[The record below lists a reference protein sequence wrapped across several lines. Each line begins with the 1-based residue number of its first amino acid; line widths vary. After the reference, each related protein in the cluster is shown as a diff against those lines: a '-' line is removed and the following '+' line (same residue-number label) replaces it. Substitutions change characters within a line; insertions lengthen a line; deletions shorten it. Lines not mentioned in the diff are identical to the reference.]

1 MIRNFHDAA
10 PKVANA
16 AGGNGYSLAAAG
28 TIIGSTNP
36 YVYPDNLPR
45 VNARGGPG
53 RTARVLAADHPG
65 VVAGAVSG
73 DGHRRQPRAIQPPRA
88 RPADVHRIRL
98 GTPIRGEHDQPMK
111 TTGTAVKLGILWLVL
126 SVFTVT
132 IIVVFGQMRFDRTTG
147 YSAVFTN
154 VSGLRGRA
162 VRPRCG
168 GGGRQGLQGDADR
181 RGQAGVGRLH
191 RRELAVA
198 GSGDDCIDSLPE
210 PDRRPLPGAASAA
223 IAVELLAPGA
233 TIPLEHTHPALDLDA
248 LIGGFRPLFK
258 ALDPD
263 KVNRIAESIITVF
276 QGQGATISDILDQT
290 ASLTATL
297 ADRDRA
303 IGEIINNLNTVL
315 ATTVKHEKEFDGT
328 VDKFEVLITGLK
340 NRADPLAA
348 AVAHI
353 GNAAGTL
360 ADLLGEDRPLL
371 HSTVGYL
378 EGIQQPLINELP
390 TLDDVLRKL
399 PDAYRIIGRA
409 GGTYG
414 DFFNFYLCD
423 LSLKVNGLQPGGPV
437 RTVKLFGQPTGRC
450 MPQ

>member
-1 MIRNFHDAA
+1 
-10 PKVANA
+10 
-16 AGGNGYSLAAAG
+16 
-28 TIIGSTNP
+28 
-36 YVYPDNLPR
+36 
-45 VNARGGPG
+45 
-53 RTARVLAADHPG
+53 
-65 VVAGAVSG
+65 
-73 DGHRRQPRAIQPPRA
+73 
-88 RPADVHRIRL
+88 
-98 GTPIRGEHDQPMK
+98 MK
-111 TTGTAVKLGILWLVL
+111 ITGTAVKLGILWMVL
-126 SVFTVT
+126 LLFTVM
-132 IIVVFGQMRFDRTTG
+132 IIVVFGQVRFDRTTG
-147 YSAVFTN
+147 YSALFTN
-154 VSGLRGRA
+154 ASGLRAGQFVRA
-162 VRPRCG
+162 
-168 GGGRQGLQGDADR
+168 
-181 RGQAGVGRLH
+181 AGVEVGKVSKVTLID
-191 RRELAVA
+191 
-198 GSGDDCIDSLPE
+198 GDSRVLVDF
-210 PDRRPLPGAASAA
+210 
-223 IAVELLAPGA
+223 AVESSLSLDQATTASVRYLNLIGDRYLELKRGDSGRLLAPGA
-233 TIPLEHTHPALDLDA
+233 TIPLEHTQPALDLDA

-263 KVNRIAESIITVF
+263 KVNKIAQSIITVF

-290 ASLTATL
+290 ASLTTTL

-303 IGEIINNLNTVL
+303 IGEIISNLNTVL
-315 ATTVKHEKEFDGT
+315 ATAVKHEKEFDGT
-328 VDKFEVLITGLK
+328 VDKLEVLITGLR

-353 GNAAGTL
+353 GGAAGTL

-378 EGIQQPLINELP
+378 EGIQQPIINELP
-390 TLDDVLRKL
+390 ALDDVLRKL